1 MSKDNKN
8 DLTFCDVEHD
18 SQNGTNLSLYHTNLS
33 VNSQNLSLNAAN
45 LSLIRNITNRV
56 TKLAEN
62 TKNHLFSG
70 SEKKGC
76 NRGDYPFLGS
86 FLTSSNNENHRFTS
100 HDNKRYYRV
109 LSNSNS
115 GHASRNPLAFF
126 VSDNRVDSQT
136 HSNYSSTAPKAYLN
150 ASRAQTL
157 IFMAAPQCLPND
169 YDGMTLQNK
178 IAFGRICRAVSVR
191 TESEPRHPIPLSYSL
206 APTQNLTGGYH
217 A

>member
-1 MSKDNKN
+1 MS
-8 DLTFCDVEHD
+8 D
-18 SQNGTNLSLYHTNLS
+18 SQTKTNVKARHGENSSLIDENLS
-33 VNSQNLSLNAAN
+33 VNSQNLSLND
-45 LSLIRNITNRV
+45 RNSSVNGSV
-56 TKLAEN
+56 MNMSAKSEKLA
-62 TKNHLFSG
+62 KYRCRLSH
-70 SEKKGC
+70 KKKDVTGAITHFFMKQAVAT
-76 NRGDYPFLGS
+76 D
-86 FLTSSNNENHRFTS
+86 
-100 HDNKRYYRV
+100 DNKRYYRI

-126 VSDNRVDSQT
+126 VPDNGVDSQT
-136 HSNYSSTAPKAYLN
+136 HSNYSSTALKAHL
-150 ASRAQTL
+150 SVTRAQTL

-191 TESEPRHPIPLSYSL
+191 TESEPRHPIPTMYSV

>member
-1 MSKDNKN
+1 MISNHTRIKLTPCHRSNSSLN
-8 DLTFCDVEHD
+8 DTNSSVKA
-18 SQNGTNLSLYHTNLS
+18 QNSSLYDM
-33 VNSQNLSLNAAN
+33 NSSFNSNVIN
-45 LSLIRNITNRV
+45 MS
-56 TKLAEN
+56 TK
-62 TKNHLFSG
+62 
-70 SEKKGC
+70 SEK
-76 NRGDYPFLGS
+76 
-86 FLTSSNNENHRFTS
+86 FTKYRLKPQS
-100 HDNKRYYRV
+100 KKKDVTGAITHFFIKQAVATDDNKRYYRI

-126 VSDNRVDSQT
+126 VPDNGVDSQT
-136 HSNYSSTAPKAYLN
+136 HSNYSSTALKAHL
-150 ASRAQTL
+150 SVTRAQTL

-191 TESEPRHPIPLSYSL
+191 TESEPRHPIPTMYSV

>member
-1 MSKDNKN
+1 MSDNYTK
-8 DLTFCDVEHD
+8 TDVKARHGEN
-18 SQNGTNLSLYHTNLS
+18 SSLIDGNLS

-56 TKLAEN
+56 TKLAKN
-62 TKNHLFSG
+62 TNNDLFSDN
-70 SEKKGC
+70 EKKGC

-86 FLTSSNNENHRFTS
+86 FLTSGNNENHSFTS

-115 GHASRNPLAFF
+115 GHASRHPLAFF
-126 VSDNRVDSQT
+126 VPDNGVDSQT
-136 HSNYSSTAPKAYLN
+136 HSNYSSTAPKAHLS

-157 IFMAAPQCLPND
+157 IFMAAPQCLPNN

>member
-1 MSKDNKN
+1 MISNHTRIKLTPRHRSNSSLN
-8 DLTFCDVEHD
+8 DTNSSVKA
-18 SQNGTNLSLYHTNLS
+18 QNSSLYDM
-33 VNSQNLSLNAAN
+33 NSSFNSNVIN
-45 LSLIRNITNRV
+45 MS
-56 TKLAEN
+56 TK
-62 TKNHLFSG
+62 
-70 SEKKGC
+70 SEK
-76 NRGDYPFLGS
+76 
-86 FLTSSNNENHRFTS
+86 FTKYRLKPQS
-100 HDNKRYYRV
+100 KKKDVTGAITHFFIKQAVATDDNKRYYRI

-126 VSDNRVDSQT
+126 VPDNGVDSQT
-136 HSNYSSTAPKAYLN
+136 HSNYSSTALKAHL
-150 ASRAQTL
+150 SVTRAQTL

-191 TESEPRHPIPLSYSL
+191 TESEPRHPIPTMYSV

>member
-8 DLTFCDVEHD
+8 DLTFCDVEYD
-18 SQNGTNLSLYHTNLS
+18 SQNGANLSLYHTNLS

-100 HDNKRYYRV
+100 HDNKRYHNPTTKH
-109 LSNSNS
+109 S
-115 GHASRNPLAFF
+115 AAKPSRQPLAIF
-126 VSDNRVDSQT
+126 VSKTDLINTQKVTTDTDNNVISSNRYT
-136 HSNYSSTAPKAYLN
+136 YGTGHSDVS
-150 ASRAQTL
+150 
-157 IFMAAPQCLPND
+157 
-169 YDGMTLQNK
+169 YDGMSEPNK
-178 IAFGRICRAVSVR
+178 IPLWGNKFRRLNAVVV
-191 TESEPRHPIPLSYSL
+191 IPFIPFSKNY
-206 APTQNLTGGYH
+206 PTHTKHSGGYH